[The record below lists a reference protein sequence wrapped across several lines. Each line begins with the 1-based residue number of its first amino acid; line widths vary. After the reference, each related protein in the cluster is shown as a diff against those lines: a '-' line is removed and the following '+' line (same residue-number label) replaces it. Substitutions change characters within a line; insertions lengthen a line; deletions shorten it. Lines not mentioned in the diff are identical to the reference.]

1 MKSQKA
7 KKKMK
12 IDLRSNIKQ
21 VTKGLSRTH
30 KKQIPFA
37 VSKTLNQLAFELS
50 KKKGKG
56 VVGRATNKKFDKKS
70 GKGATT
76 FTQKNFFYDKSS
88 IRSLT
93 ATVFWD
99 DRNADYMKFLVY
111 GGTRFPNKR
120 AIRVS
125 TRHSNRYL
133 DSFGNFK
140 KGAIDEMMQDKSKFF
155 SGSPKGAKKY
165 SEGIWERYGRK
176 TKKGGQKIRMVAAY
190 EKDAQYKPL
199 FPFGKIVDTYV
210 FSQKHGFQKK
220 FLKNLAKAIDDPK

>member
-1 MKSQKA
+1 
-7 KKKMK
+7 MK
-12 IDLRSNIKQ
+12 IDLRNNIKE
-21 VTKGLSRTH
+21 VTKDLTKTQ

-37 VSKTLNQLAFELS
+37 TSQTLNQLAFELA
-50 KKKGKG
+50 KKKGTG
-56 VVGRATNKKFDKKS
+56 VLGKATAKKFDKKS
-70 GKGATT
+70 GKGSTK
-76 FTQKNFFYDKSS
+76 FTQKNFFFDKSS
-88 IRSLT
+88 KRSLT

-99 DRNADYMKFLVY
+99 DSRADYMKFQVY

-133 DSFGNFK
+133 DAFGNFK

-190 EKDAQYKPL
+190 EKDVKYKPL
-199 FPFGKIVDTYV
+199 FPFGKIADTYI
-210 FSQKHGFQKK
+210 FSPKHGFQQK
-220 FLKNLAKAIDDPK
+220 FLKNLSKAIANAK